1 LQTNNLKIDIKDGWN
16 NWGKY
21 PQELTYPLSGLFVE
35 ELISRFGKE
44 KFLAFFTDQ
53 TYENAMKVFGLET
66 NTAIEEFQN
75 RFN

>member
-1 LQTNNLKIDIKDGWN
+1 MDIKDTWI

-21 PQELTYPLSGLFVE
+21 PQELSYPLSGLFVE

-53 TYENAMKVFGLET
+53 TYENALKLYGSET
-66 NTAIEEFQN
+66 DTMIQEFQK

>member
-1 LQTNNLKIDIKDGWN
+1 
-16 NWGKY
+16 
-21 PQELTYPLSGLFVE
+21 LFVE

-53 TYENAMKVFGLET
+53 TYENALKLYGSET
-66 NTAIEEFQN
+66 DTMIQEFQK